1 MALGDYF
8 KGPEHKANAAR
19 LEAELLAH
27 RQQSQADIHALQ
39 AKYDDLETKARE
51 LGLLDLQA
59 VQKQIQAEEARLAGV
74 QAQVAMT
81 QSPSIN
87 SQTASTTRH
96 DSMRFART
104 RSKPPES

>member
-59 VQKQIQAEEARLAGV
+59 VQKQIQAEEARLARRSAMMWFSSCAMAGV
-74 QAQVAMT
+74 ALERVV
-81 QSPSIN
+81 
-87 SQTASTTRH
+87 
-96 DSMRFART
+96 
-104 RSKPPES
+104 